1 MDSSVLVRAMNEGE
15 LLKGRYRIIQDLK
28 RGAFGRTY
36 LAEDRQGSTE
46 VLCLVKEFK
55 PSTTTPS
62 ILEEARRRFELEALT
77 LEKLGDFDQIPS
89 LLNHFEDHE
98 EFYLIQEFIEGQDL
112 SCEISPGQQLTEA
125 KVVNFLHESLEILA
139 YIHQQNVIH
148 RDIKP
153 SNLLRR
159 KSDHKI
165 VILDFGAVKEIETL
179 VLSEGGQPSGSV
191 VGTPGYMPIEHLSGR
206 PRTNSDLYA
215 LGMTAIEALT
225 GVHPLKLPRDAQ
237 NDHVIWQDLVSV
249 SDELKKILD
258 QMVRLNFR
266 ERYQTAAEVL
276 EDLQGLHYEFRNIYR
291 IGSVLNQR
299 YQILSLL
306 GDGQYGNTYLAA
318 DQNRNRSRCI
328 LKEIQLQTDQPQV
341 RSEAKKLFEAEAEL
355 LHNLGNHDQI
365 PELLDDFQENQNFY
379 LVNEYIDGNP
389 LSHEFNSGSQWS
401 EAIAIAFLEDV
412 LQILVFVHQQAIHF
426 DIKPSNLIRRAADGK
441 MVLVDFSSVK
451 QIATLVL
458 NYQGQLS
465 ITGVV
470 GTPGYMPEEQKA
482 GKARPN
488 ADLYALGITTIQ
500 GLTGKLPTQLTPD
513 PKTGEIN
520 WRPFAVVSPRLA
532 GILNRMTHSYVRARY
547 DSAQEV
553 LEDLY
558 KLNTI
563 PDEAVEL
570 EAEAEAETEAK
581 IEAEITTV
589 SEVEP
594 PQPQQF
600 PSEAVENATVKPA
613 RTASSPTAVTAVS
626 QKKPRSTRRIWLP
639 LLVVG
644 GVAAVFLWP
653 LAQGKYYT
661 YHCNQFLD
669 AEQPEAALS
678 PCEQAIAVQPNSP
691 EGLKNLGAALYS
703 LERYEAARVS
713 YENAIQQQSDYA
725 PAWNGLGQTL
735 YQLKRYDQALEAY
748 DTALNIDP
756 KNPKTMKGRGLAF
769 LGLQDYSKAL
779 TAFESA
785 ILADPSDAEAWEN
798 KGLALG
804 YLQQSRASR
813 RAYEEGIALLEKQI
827 QNQPDD
833 FVAAVDLGRMLS
845 KLQRHSDAL
854 EAYNQAIE
862 INPKFY
868 RAWIGKGNTLFF
880 LQQFE
885 EVLQA
890 YNQATEI
897 RPKYYLV
904 WHNQGSMLAD
914 GLQRYDE
921 AIASYKKALELNPEF
936 EPAWQDQGQAYL
948 QLEQYENALKAF
960 DQALKLNPK
969 ESQSWANRGVAL
981 TQLRRDSEA
990 IAAYQ
995 KALDLNPSDPLA
1007 WANFAWALEELGRY
1021 NQAIEAYDRAIQLK
1035 PDFTPAIESRQQLI
1049 QQFGRY

>member
-1 MDSSVLVRAMNEGE
+1 MNEGE

-36 LAEDRQGSTE
+36 LAQDQQGLTDT
-46 VLCLVKEFK
+46 LCVVKEFK
-55 PSTTTPS
+55 PSTTTSS

-89 LLNHFEDHE
+89 LLDHFEDHE
-98 EFYLIQEFIEGQDL
+98 EFYLVQEFIEGQDL
-112 SCEISPGQQLTEA
+112 SYEISPGQQLTEA
-125 KVVNFLHESLEILA
+125 KVVSFLYETLKILA

-179 VLSEGGQPSGSV
+179 VLSESGQPSGSV

-225 GVHPLKLPRDAQ
+225 GIHPLKLPRDAH
-237 NDHVIWQDLVSV
+237 NDHVVWQDLVSV
-249 SDELKKILD
+249 SEELKHILD

-318 DQNRNRSRCI
+318 DQNRNGSRCI
-328 LKEIQLQTDQPQV
+328 LKEISLQTDHPQV
-341 RSEAKKLFEAEAEL
+341 RSEAKNLFEAEAQL
-355 LHNLGNHDQI
+355 LYNLGNHEQI
-365 PELLDDFQENQNFY
+365 PILLDDFQENQKFY
-379 LVNEYIDGNP
+379 LVSEYIDGNP
-389 LSHEFNSGSQWS
+389 LSYELNSGSQWS
-401 EAIAIAFLEDV
+401 EAEAITFLKDV
-412 LQILVFVHQQAIHF
+412 LQILDFVHQQAIHF
-426 DIKPSNLIRRAADGK
+426 DIKPSNLIRRASDGK
-441 MVLVDFSSVK
+441 IVLVDFGSVK

-500 GLTGKLPTQLTPD
+500 GLTGKSPTQLTSD
-513 PKTGEIN
+513 PNTGEIN
-520 WRPFAVVSPRLA
+520 RKQFRGVSPQLA
-532 GILNRMTHSYVRARY
+532 AILNRMTHSYVRARY
-547 DSAQEV
+547 ESAQQV
-553 LEDLY
+553 LEDLHQ
-558 KLNTI
+558 LDAI
-563 PDEAVEL
+563 PEEAGEQETDPQTESETATPPTLAVTVTEPQPEPVLL
-570 EAEAEAETEAK
+570 EA
-581 IEAEITTV
+581 
-589 SEVEP
+589 
-594 PQPQQF
+594 PQT
-600 PSEAVENATVKPA
+600 ATVQPIKRP
-613 RTASSPTAVTAVS
+613 SSPPAAS
-626 QKKPRSTRRIWLP
+626 QTQRRRSLWSWLP
-639 LLVVG
+639 VVMVG
-644 GVAAVFLWP
+644 GVVALFLWP
-653 LAQGKYYT
+653 WAQGKYYT
-661 YHCNQFLD
+661 YRCNQFLD

-678 PCEQAIAVQPNSP
+678 PCERGISAQPNSP
-691 EGLKNLGAALYS
+691 EGLKNLGDAFYS

-713 YENAIQQQSDYA
+713 YENATQKQSDYA
-725 PAWNGLGQTL
+725 PAWKGLGQTF

-748 DTALNIDP
+748 DTALKIAP
-756 KNPKTMKGRGLAF
+756 KDAQGMKGRGLAF
-769 LGLQDYSKAL
+769 LGLQDYQQAL
-779 TAFESA
+779 AAFEAA
-785 ILADPSDAEAWEN
+785 ILADPNDAEAWED
-798 KGLALG
+798 KGLVLE

-813 RAYEEGIALLEKQI
+813 RAYEEGIALLEKQL

-833 FVAAVDLGRMLS
+833 FVAAVDLGRMLG
-845 KLQRHSDAL
+845 KLQRHSEAL
-854 EAYNQAIE
+854 AAYNQAIE

-880 LQQFE
+880 LQQYE
-885 EVLQA
+885 EALQA

-904 WHNQGSMLAD
+904 WHNRGSMLMD
-914 GLQRYDE
+914 GLQRYQE
-921 AIASYKKALELNPEF
+921 AIASYQKALELNPEF
-936 EPAWQDQGQAYL
+936 APAWRDQGQAYL
-948 QLEQYENALKAF
+948 QLEQYKDALQAF
-960 DQALKLNPK
+960 DQALKLNPN
-969 ESQSWANRGVAL
+969 ESQSWVNRGIAL
-981 TQLRRDSEA
+981 TELQRDSEA

-995 KALDLNPSDPLA
+995 KAIDLNPKDPLA

-1021 NQAIEAYDRAIQLK
+1021 NEAIKAYDQAIQLK
-1035 PDFTPAIESRQQLI
+1035 PDFTSAIESRQKLI

>member
-1 MDSSVLVRAMNEGE
+1 MNEGDK
-15 LLKGRYRIIQDLK
+15 LKGRYRIIQDLK

-36 LAEDRQGSTE
+36 LAEDEQGSTD
-46 VLCLVKEFK
+46 VLCIVKEFK
-55 PSTTTPS
+55 PTTTTPS

-89 LLNHFEDHE
+89 LLDHFEDRE
-98 EFYLIQEFIEGQDL
+98 EFYLVQEFIEGQDL
-112 SCEISPGQQLTEA
+112 SSEISSGQQLTEA
-125 KVVNFLHESLEILA
+125 KVVSFLHEALEILA

-159 KSDHKI
+159 KSDYKI

-206 PRTNSDLYA
+206 PRTNSDIYA

-225 GVHPLKLPRDAQ
+225 GVHPLKLPRDSQ
-237 NDHVIWQDLVSV
+237 NDHVVWQDLVSV
-249 SDELKKILD
+249 SDELKQILD

-266 ERYQTAAEVL
+266 DRYQTAADVL
-276 EDLQGLHYEFRNIYR
+276 KDLQGLHYEFRNIYR

-306 GDGQYGNTYLAA
+306 GDGKYGNTYLAA

-328 LKEIQLQTDQPQV
+328 VKEIQLQTDQAQV
-341 RSEAKKLFEAEAEL
+341 RLEAKKLFDAEAEI

-365 PELLDDFQENQNFY
+365 PELLDDFQENNNFY
-379 LVNEYIDGNP
+379 LVNEYVDGNP
-389 LSHEFNSGSQWS
+389 LSHEFNSGSKWS
-401 EAIAIAFLEDV
+401 EAMAIAFLEDV

-426 DIKPSNLIRRAADGK
+426 DIKPSNLIRRSDDGK
-441 MVLVDFSSVK
+441 MILVDFGSVK

-500 GLTGKLPTQLTPD
+500 GLSGKLPTQLAAD
-513 PKTGEIN
+513 PNTAEIN
-520 WRPFAVVSPRLA
+520 WKKFAVVSPKFA
-532 GILNRMTHSYVRARY
+532 AILNRMTHSYVRARY
-547 DSAQEV
+547 DDPQQV
-553 LEDLY
+553 LDDLY
-558 KLNTI
+558 KLNDI

-570 EAEAEAETEAK
+570 EAEAEANTEAE
-581 IEAEITTV
+581 IEAEIEPV
-589 SEVEP
+589 SEVKP
-594 PQPQQF
+594 DKPQPVTT
-600 PSEAVENATVKPA
+600 ETLHNTTVKPA
-613 RTASSPTAVTAVS
+613 VKPIVSASSPRAVS
-626 QKKPRSTRRIWLP
+626 QKKPRLLGRIWLA
-639 LLVVG
+639 LFVVG

-661 YHCNQFLD
+661 RRCNQLLD

-678 PCEQAIAVQPNSP
+678 PCEQVIAVQPNSP
-691 EGLKNLGAALYS
+691 EGLKNYGDALYS
-703 LERYEAARVS
+703 LERYDAARVS
-713 YENAIQQQSDYA
+713 YENAIAKQSDYVL
-725 PAWNGLGQTL
+725 AWNGLGQTL
-735 YQLKRYDQALEAY
+735 YRLKRYDQALEAY
-748 DTALNIDP
+748 DTALNIDSE
-756 KNPKTMKGRGLAF
+756 NALAMKGRGLAF
-769 LGLQDYSKAL
+769 LGLQDYSEAL
-779 TAFESA
+779 AAFEAA
-785 ILADPSDAEAWEN
+785 ILAAPGDAEAWEN
-798 KGLALG
+798 KGLALE

-827 QNQPDD
+827 NNQPDD
-833 FVAAVDLGRMLS
+833 FVAAVDLGRMLG
-845 KLQRHSDAL
+845 KLQRHSEAL

-868 RAWIGKGNTLFF
+868 RGWIGKGNTKFF

-885 EVLQA
+885 EALQA
-890 YNQATEI
+890 YETAAEI
-897 RPKYYLV
+897 RPKFYLV
-904 WHNQGSMLAD
+904 WHNRGSMLMD

-921 AIASYKKALELNPEF
+921 AINSYQKALELNPEF
-936 EPAWQDQGQAYL
+936 APAWRDQGQAYL

-960 DQALKLNPK
+960 DQALKLNP
-969 ESQSWANRGVAL
+969 EDSQSWANRGVAL
-981 TQLRRDSEA
+981 TQLLRDSEA

-995 KALDLNPSDPLA
+995 KALDLNPNDPLA
-1007 WANFAWALEELGRY
+1007 WANFAWALEELRRY

-1049 QQFGRY
+1049 QQYGRY

>member
-1 MDSSVLVRAMNEGE
+1 MNEGD

-28 RGAFGRTY
+28 RGAFGKTY
-36 LAEDRQGSTE
+36 LAEDQQGSQE
-46 VLCLVKEFK
+46 VLCIVKEFK

-89 LLNHFEDHE
+89 LLDHFEDHQ
-98 EFYLIQEFIEGQDL
+98 EFYLVQEFIEGQDL
-112 SCEISPGQQLTEA
+112 SCEMSPGQQSTEA
-125 KVVNFLHESLEILA
+125 KVVSLLHEALEVLA

-159 KSDHKI
+159 KSDYKI

-225 GVHPLKLPRDAQ
+225 GIHPLKLPRDPQ
-237 NDHVIWQDLVSV
+237 NDHIVWKNLVSV
-249 SDELKKILD
+249 SDELKQILD

-306 GDGQYGNTYLAA
+306 GDGKYGNTYLAA
-318 DQNRNRSRCI
+318 DQNRSQSRCI
-328 LKEIQLQTDQPQV
+328 LKEIQLQAEQTQV
-341 RSEAKKLFEAEAEL
+341 RLEAKKLFESEAQL
-355 LHNLGNHDQI
+355 LYNLGNHDQI
-365 PELLDDFQENQNFY
+365 PKLLDDFQENQSFY
-379 LVNEYIDGNP
+379 LVSEYVDGDP
-389 LSHEFNSGSQWS
+389 LSYEINSGYPWS
-401 EAIAIAFLEDV
+401 EAVAIAFLEDV
-412 LQILVFVHQQAIHF
+412 LQILNFVHQQAIHF
-426 DIKPSNLIRRAADGK
+426 DIKPSNLIRRASDGK
-441 MVLVDFSSVK
+441 IVLVDFGSVK

-470 GTPGYMPEEQKA
+470 GTPGYMPEEQKS
-482 GKARPN
+482 GQARPN
-488 ADLYALGITTIQ
+488 ADLYALGMTTIQ
-500 GLTGKLPTQLTPD
+500 GLTGKLPTELTPD
-513 PKTGEIN
+513 PNTGEIN
-520 WRPFAVVSPRLA
+520 WKKFASVSPRFA
-532 GILNRMTHSYVRARY
+532 AILNQMAHPYVRARY
-547 DSAQEV
+547 DSAQQV
-553 LEDLY
+553 LEALHQFEDL
-558 KLNTI
+558 L
-563 PDEAVEL
+563 DEPVES
-570 EAEAEAETEAK
+570 ESE
-581 IEAEITTV
+581 

-594 PQPQQF
+594 EVELETEVEPVSPLDPIEAQLS
-600 PSEAVENATVKPA
+600 PSETTQAAPVESGILV
-613 RTASSPTAVTAVS
+613 SSPPAVS
-626 QKKPRSTRRIWLP
+626 QTKPRRPRWLWLP
-639 LLVVG
+639 LLIVG
-644 GVAAVFLWP
+644 GIAAVLIRP
-653 LAQGKYYT
+653 LAQEKYYT
-661 YHCNQFLD
+661 YRCNQFLD

-678 PCEQAIAVQPNSP
+678 PCERAIATQPNSA
-691 EGLKNLGAALYS
+691 EGLKNLGDTLYS

-713 YENAIQQQSDYA
+713 YENAIQQQSDYGR
-725 PAWNGLGQTL
+725 AWNGLGQTF
-735 YQLKRYDQALEAY
+735 YQLKQYQQALEAY
-748 DTALNIDP
+748 DTALKIDP
-756 KNPKTMKGRGLAF
+756 KDAKAMKGRGLGF
-769 LGLQDYSKAL
+769 LGLQDYQKAL
-779 TAFESA
+779 AAFEAA
-785 ILADPSDAEAWEN
+785 ILADPNDAEAWEN
-798 KGLALG
+798 KGLTLG
-804 YLQQSRASR
+804 YLQQSRSSR
-813 RAYEEGIALLEKQI
+813 QAYEEGIALLEKQI
-827 QNQPDD
+827 QEQPDN
-833 FVAAVDLGRMLS
+833 FVAAVDLGRMLG
-845 KLQRHSDAL
+845 KLQRHSEAL
-854 EAYNQAIE
+854 AAYNQGIE

-885 EVLQA
+885 EALQA

-904 WHNQGSMLAD
+904 WHNRGSMLMD
-914 GLQRYDE
+914 GLQRYRE
-921 AIASYKKALELNPEF
+921 AIASYQKALEFNPEF
-936 EPAWQDQGQAYL
+936 DPAWRDQGKAYL

-960 DQALKLNPK
+960 DQALKLNPD

-981 TQLRRDSEA
+981 TQLQRDSEA

-995 KALDLNPSDPLA
+995 KAIDLNPNDPLA
-1007 WANFAWALEELGRY
+1007 WANLAWALEELGRY
-1021 NQAIEAYDRAIQLK
+1021 NDAIKAYDRAIQLK
-1035 PDFTPAIESRQQLI
+1035 PDFTAAIQSRQQLI